1 MNKFSIIYEIFLI
14 SIILVVIDTGYLYS
28 MKNFF
33 NNQIK
38 LVQGSDIQMNIYAA
52 MLCYIALVYGLYYF
66 IIRDRR
72 GVFDAFL
79 LGLVIYSVYDLTT
92 LALLKNWFVKT
103 AVIDS
108 LWGGILFAMTT
119 GLVYRLHLT
128 M

>member
-1 MNKFSIIYEIFLI
+1 MLSTTSTIAVTAVIF
-14 SIILVVIDTGYLYS
+14 ILLDSGYLYLMS
-28 MKNFF
+28 NYF
-33 NNQIK
+33 NRQIK
-38 LVQGSDIQMNIYAA
+38 SIQGSPIKLNITASI
-52 MLCYIALVYGLYYF
+52 LCYISLIFGLYYF

-119 GLVYRLHLT
+119 GLVYRLHLNI
-128 M
+128 

>member
-1 MNKFSIIYEIFLI
+1 MLSITSTIAVTAVIF
-14 SIILVVIDTGYLYS
+14 ILLDSGYLYLMS
-28 MKNFF
+28 NYF
-33 NNQIK
+33 NRQIK
-38 LVQGSDIQMNIYAA
+38 SIQGSPIKLNITASI
-52 MLCYIALVYGLYYF
+52 LCYISLIFGLYYF